1 LLGRGTVTAVKF
13 ERWLRVRAASAAL
26 AGCSVARVV
35 VLGLTLVIHTATPA
49 MAAGSS
55 PVLALVEARSVVSE
69 GGVRL
74 VEAVG
79 SFNFDDL
86 VQFAIPVAGLVV
98 IQGTHFVRYDAD
110 GNVFSGNAAAL
121 ADGLDPTEVAAMLAA
136 SGPSAAPARLA
147 AIGRDRIAVVLP
159 GDFTAGAA
167 TVAMFAVH
175 DGESFASN
183 GLALVLP

>member
-1 LLGRGTVTAVKF
+1 MTAIKSRKKVPS
-13 ERWLRVRAASAAL
+13 RAASAAL
-26 AGCSVARVV
+26 SGRSLVRVGVVGLLLTALAAG
-35 VLGLTLVIHTATPA
+35 PA
-49 MAAGSS
+49 AAAGSS